1 MFTKGNIQNVSSD
14 ASGNKHGENET
25 DRENYRDKLGNEN
38 VKPQNISN
46 WKHIIFSI
54 ITAFV
59 ESIESKV
66 SRWVKG
72 LKTLQ
77 KNWERVGNFTKW
89 YVKKDIPEKI
99 NKKKKKLIPHF
110 PKLKV

>member
-1 MFTKGNIQNVSSD
+1 MANRGEIGEDSQNITYVVFTKGNIQNVSSD

-25 DRENYRDKLGNEN
+25 ERENYRDKLGNEN

-54 ITAFV
+54 LKAFV

-66 SRWVKG
+66 SR
-72 LKTLQ
+72 
-77 KNWERVGNFTKW
+77 
-89 YVKKDIPEKI
+89 
-99 NKKKKKLIPHF
+99 
-110 PKLKV
+110 